1 MGHENS
7 ITRPVKGGRFANFD
21 NAGPNRGKQLG
32 GTFKTEREAVRQA
45 KIRSKNFNPKTG
57 RQTDKFGRKRT
68 VSPVTGGPQAKR
80 TANQVRAVKRAKTTR
95 ARKR

>member
-7 ITRPVKGGRFANFD
+7 ITRKVKGGRFANFD
-21 NAGPNRGKQLG
+21 DAGPNRGKQLG
-32 GTFKTEREAVRQA
+32 GTFKTEREAVNQA
-45 KIRSKNFNPKTG
+45 KIRSKNFSGG

-80 TANQVRAVKRAKTTR
+80 TASQVRAVKRSKTTR

>member
-1 MGHENS
+1 MGHEKS

-21 NAGPNRGKQLG
+21 DAGPNRGKQLG
-32 GTFKTEREAVRQA
+32 GTFKTEREAVHQA
-45 KIRSKNFNPKTG
+45 KIRSKNFKAG

-80 TANQVRAVKRAKTTR
+80 TASQVRAVKRAKTTR

>member
-1 MGHENS
+1 MGHEKS
-7 ITRPVKGGRFANFD
+7 ITRPVKGGRHANFD

-32 GTFKTEREAVRQA
+32 GTHKTNREAVKQA

-68 VSPVTGGPQAKR
+68 VDPGTGGPQPKR
-80 TANQVRAVKRAKTTR
+80 TASQVRAVKRARKTQ